1 MTALSRFPKHSD
13 RRANELW
20 NVSLLPVSAANESGS
35 FPQRQSAEIA
45 PHAGGELRKLENLD
59 ERRSE
64 SRVQLPLRVSHTRVS
79 GTLL

>member
-1 MTALSRFPKHSD
+1 MTALSRFTKHSD

-35 FPQRQSAEIA
+35 FPQRQSAEWAA
-45 PHAGGELRKLENLD
+45 PAGAELRKLENLD

-64 SRVQLPLRVSHTRVS
+64 FSEPRPLRVSRTRVG